1 MIDWLRGLFFRK
13 PLSPKKVTPPSTP
26 APAVLH
32 VSKPIP
38 ASLNVDYQD
47 QMRKQGGITAAA
59 ANPEL
64 LRDLVDWGYLKKK
77 GPDQFEVTAQ
87 GRDVM
92 KDTGGWSPHPDPRT
106 DR

>member
-47 QMRKQGGITAAA
+47 QMRKQGGG
-59 ANPEL
+59 L
-64 LRDLVDWGYLKKK
+64 LRQRQIPSYCGIWS
-77 GPDQFEVTAQ
+77 
-87 GRDVM
+87 
-92 KDTGGWSPHPDPRT
+92 TGAT
-106 DR
+106 